1 MQLLEQDIHRYQKE
15 LADRENHLKG
25 YNQEISQ
32 SRDKMEKLLN
42 EEPWIKAE
50 EPFFGKTGS
59 MYDFKNL
66 EPLQL

>member
-1 MQLLEQDIHRYQKE
+1 
-15 LADRENHLKG
+15 
-25 YNQEISQ
+25 
-32 SRDKMEKLLN
+32 MEKLLS

-50 EPFFGKTGS
+50 EPFFGKAGS